1 MTFKSLLDRLFPTTR
16 GSTEGPAFENP
27 WIVLGLGNPGP
38 EYRDTRHN
46 AGHWCVQRLVE
57 ETGATLENGRLVRA
71 GQVNIEGCATVL
83 ALARTYVNL
92 SGEAAEYLLTRYRA
106 VPERLIVVSD
116 DINLPVGA
124 IRIRKQGS
132 AGGHKGLRSITAA
145 IGTDKYKRVR
155 IGVGKPTSPDRQIE
169 HVIGVPGPGERAAVD
184 ESIDRAVQ
192 AIRTIVTE
200 GVEQSMNR
208 FNSMAPAGG
217 AISAC
222 GPGDQT
228 RD

>member
-1 MTFKSLLDRLFPTTR
+1 MTFKSLLDRLFPTK
-16 GSTEGPAFENP
+16 GSAEEPAFENP

-46 AGHWCVQRLVE
+46 AGLWCVQRLVE
-57 ETGATLENGRLVRA
+57 QTGVDLESRRLART
-71 GQVNIEGCATVL
+71 GQLHIDGHGTVL

-92 SGEAAEYLLTRYRA
+92 SGEAAEYMLTRYR
-106 VPERLIVVSD
+106 VDPERLIVVSD

-124 IRIRKQGS
+124 VRIRKQGG
-132 AGGHKGLRSITAA
+132 AGGHKGLKSITAA

-155 IGVGKPTSPDRQIE
+155 IGVGKPASPDKQIE
-169 HVIGVPGPGERAAVD
+169 HVLGVPGPGERAVVD
-184 ESIDRAVQ
+184 ESVARAAQ
-192 AIRTIVTE
+192 AIRTIIVE
-200 GVEQSMNR
+200 GVEHSMNR
-208 FNSMAPAGG
+208 FNSMAPAEG

>member
-16 GSTEGPAFENP
+16 GSAEEPALENP

-57 ETGATLENGRLVRA
+57 DTGAALESRRLRPRT
-71 GQVNIEGCATVL
+71 GQVHIDGHATVL
-83 ALARTYVNL
+83 ALSRTYVNL
-92 SGEAAEYLLTRYRA
+92 SGEAADYLLTRYRA
-106 VPERLIVVSD
+106 DPERLIVVSD
-116 DINLPVGA
+116 DINLRVGA

-155 IGVGKPTSPDRQIE
+155 IGVGKPASPDRQIE
-169 HVIGVPGPGERAAVD
+169 HVIGVPGPGERAVVD
-184 ESIDRAVQ
+184 ESIDPR
-192 AIRTIVTE
+192 
-200 GVEQSMNR
+200 S
-208 FNSMAPAGG
+208 AGHK
-217 AISAC
+217 
-222 GPGDQT
+222 D
-228 RD
+228 DH

>member
-1 MTFKSLLDRLFPTTR
+1 MTFKSLLDRLFPSR
-16 GSTEGPAFENP
+16 GGAEEPAFENP

-57 ETGATLENGRLVRA
+57 QTSADLETRRLART
-71 GQVNIEGCATVL
+71 GQVQMAGHETVL
-83 ALARTYVNL
+83 ALSRTYVNL
-92 SGEAAEYLLTRYRA
+92 SGEAADYLLTRYRA
-106 VPERLIVVSD
+106 DPERLVVVSD

-124 IRIRKQGS
+124 VRIRKQGS
-132 AGGHKGLRSITAA
+132 AGGHKGLKSITAA

-155 IGVGKPTSPDRQIE
+155 IGVGRPASPDKQIE
-169 HVIGVPGPGERAAVD
+169 HVLGVPGPGERAVVD
-184 ESIDRAVQ
+184 ESVGRAAAAV
-192 AIRTIVTE
+192 RTIIAE
-200 GVEQSMNR
+200 GVEISMNR
-208 FNSMAPAGG
+208 YNSMAPAEGP
-217 AISAC
+217 ISAC

>member
-1 MTFKSLLDRLFPTTR
+1 M
-16 GSTEGPAFENP
+16 
-27 WIVLGLGNPGP
+27 
-38 EYRDTRHN
+38 
-46 AGHWCVQRLVE
+46 QRLVE
-57 ETGATLENGRLVRA
+57 ETGATLENRRLVRT
-71 GQVNIEGCATVL
+71 GQIHIGGHVTVL
-83 ALARTYVNL
+83 ALSRTYVNL
-92 SGEAAEYLLTRYRA
+92 SGEAAEYLLARYQGD
-106 VPERLIVVSD
+106 PERLIVVSD

-155 IGVGKPTSPDRQIE
+155 IGVGKPASADKQIE
-169 HVIGVPGPGERAAVD
+169 HVLGVPGPGERAAVD

-208 FNSMAPAGG
+208 FNSMAPAEGV
-217 AISAC
+217 ISAC

>member
-1 MTFKSLLDRLFPTTR
+1 MTFKSLLDRLFPTTK
-16 GSTEGPAFENP
+16 GSAEEPAFENP

-46 AGHWCVQRLVE
+46 AGHWCVQRLAE
-57 ETGATLENGRLVRA
+57 ETGATLENRRLVRTGQIHIA
-71 GQVNIEGCATVL
+71 GHAGVL
-83 ALARTYVNL
+83 ALSRTYVNL
-92 SGEAAEYLLTRYRA
+92 SGEAAEYLLTRYGA
-106 VPERLIVVSD
+106 APERLIVVSD
-116 DINLPVGA
+116 DINLRVGA

-169 HVIGVPGPGERAAVD
+169 HVLGVPGPGERAAVD
-184 ESIDRAVQ
+184 ESIARAVQ
-192 AIRTIVTE
+192 AIRTIVSE
-200 GVEQSMNR
+200 GVESSMNR
-208 FNSMAPAGG
+208 FNSMAPAEG

>member
-1 MTFKSLLDRLFPTTR
+1 MTFKSLLDRLFPTK
-16 GSTEGPAFENP
+16 GSAEEPAFENP

-57 ETGATLENGRLVRA
+57 QTSVDLETRRLART
-71 GQVNIEGCATVL
+71 GQVQMAGHETVL
-83 ALARTYVNL
+83 ALSRTYVNL
-92 SGEAAEYLLTRYRA
+92 SGEAADYLLTRYRA
-106 VPERLIVVSD
+106 DPERLVVVSD

-124 IRIRKQGS
+124 VRIRKQGG
-132 AGGHKGLRSITAA
+132 AGGHKGLKSITAA

-155 IGVGKPTSPDRQIE
+155 IGVGKPASPDKQIE
-169 HVIGVPGPGERAAVD
+169 HVLGVPGPGERATVD
-184 ESIDRAVQ
+184 ESITRAVQ
-192 AIRTIVTE
+192 AIRTIIAE
-200 GVEQSMNR
+200 GVENSMNR
-208 FNSMAPAGG
+208 FNSMAPAQG

-222 GPGDQT
+222 GSSDQT